1 LDERSLWP
9 AEKFVTANIIVNP
22 EYLKNNPDVIKKFLE
37 AHVNETQWINSH
49 KEEALKTFNF
59 ELKKLT
65 GQTIPDDQLKE
76 AFSKLEL
83 TYDPLQETLIKSAN
97 DAFEIGYLGKIK
109 PDLSGLYDLK
119 ILNEVLKEKGL
130 QEILDP
136 ENQTALGNNNSS
148 GTTIPTVTGNSRYS
162 IVT

>member
-1 LDERSLWP
+1 M
-9 AEKFVTANIIVNP
+9 
-22 EYLKNNPDVIKKFLE
+22 
-37 AHVNETQWINSH
+37 
-49 KEEALKTFNF
+49 
-59 ELKKLT
+59 
-65 GQTIPDDQLKE
+65 
-76 AFSKLEL
+76 
-83 TYDPLQETLIKSAN
+83 QETLIKSAN
-97 DAFEIGYLGKIK
+97 DAFEIGYLGKMK

-136 ENQTALGNNNSS
+136 ENQTAPGNNNSS